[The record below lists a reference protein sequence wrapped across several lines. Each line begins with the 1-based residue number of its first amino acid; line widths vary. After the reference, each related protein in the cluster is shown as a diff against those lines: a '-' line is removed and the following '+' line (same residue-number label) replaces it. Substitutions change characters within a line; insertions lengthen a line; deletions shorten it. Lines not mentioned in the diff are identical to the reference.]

1 MSNSKEMTKNE
12 LIMRDLSYE
21 VMEINELLIILGQA
35 NNVVERLIRQ
45 ITDKTSQLESSII
58 IKLGDK

>member
-1 MSNSKEMTKNE
+1 
-12 LIMRDLSYE
+12 MRDLSYE

-45 ITDKTSQLESSII
+45 ITDKTSQLESSIV